1 LIVKSLVVLTSN
13 LQFPIL
19 AKYPKLRVTIQD
31 LETVLPA
38 AQQNLTSNWS
48 QIDPSRVA
56 YQTMDFFETNPT
68 RGEDVVYMARWILH
82 DWDDKDALRVS
93 TPPCSLTSSCET
105 ETDTVD

>member
-1 LIVKSLVVLTSN
+1 
-13 LQFPIL
+13 
-19 AKYPKLRVTIQD
+19 
-31 LETVLPA
+31 
-38 AQQNLTSNWS
+38 
-48 QIDPSRVA
+48 
-56 YQTMDFFETNPT
+56 MDFFETNPT